1 MHTQE
6 SWDKQKY
13 YTSHKSRFNVKDAQK
28 LVVLRDFLHQIRVS
42 SPEKRGDIWLNLIS
56 HENGEEVF
64 KMLLI
69 SKGDNHIKM
78 EALLALQLM
87 GEKGIRI
94 MKEAYPRSD
103 PWTRSQIIGCF
114 AFLKNDMVVPEI
126 VDAVNDASIL
136 TEKRML
142 ALNALKS
149 VSEKHESKIIK
160 LLDSRDPAIRSR
172 IARLIAER
180 KLYNAKDK
188 LKRMLLEEKDLG
200 VIYSLIESLN
210 ELGENLT
217 VEEVMNMRDG
227 TLRNKRSILRKLKE
241 IAKRYG
247 NRVLMLISAI
257 IAIFFSLGYALS
269 TIKSFLNIV
278 IKNSSKKRNGDTGNE
293 TV

>member
-1 MHTQE
+1 
-6 SWDKQKY
+6 
-13 YTSHKSRFNVKDAQK
+13 
-28 LVVLRDFLHQIRVS
+28 
-42 SPEKRGDIWLNLIS
+42 
-56 HENGEEVF
+56 
-64 KMLLI
+64 
-69 SKGDNHIKM
+69 
-78 EALLALQLM
+78 
-87 GEKGIRI
+87 
-94 MKEAYPRSD
+94 
-103 PWTRSQIIGCF
+103 
-114 AFLKNDMVVPEI
+114 DMVVPEI